1 MLKLTDP
8 EKSLL
13 LYKRAF
19 QIAEVW
25 FTSVRLI
32 KVKFVSIIL
41 FNLKVEEKYHEMV
54 NYTENM
60 ISLALRSNQYND
72 AISSIN
78 DSYSV
83 LDRVG
88 SPEQYVKYIVTAMLV
103 YLSRDDWVGAKS
115 YLDKMKEKYIVIV
128 H

>member
-41 FNLKVEEKYHEMV
+41 FNLKVEE
-54 NYTENM
+54 
-60 ISLALRSNQYND
+60 NQFHKD
-72 AISSIN
+72 F
-78 DSYSV
+78 
-83 LDRVG
+83 
-88 SPEQYVKYIVTAMLV
+88 
-103 YLSRDDWVGAKS
+103 
-115 YLDKMKEKYIVIV
+115 
-128 H
+128 